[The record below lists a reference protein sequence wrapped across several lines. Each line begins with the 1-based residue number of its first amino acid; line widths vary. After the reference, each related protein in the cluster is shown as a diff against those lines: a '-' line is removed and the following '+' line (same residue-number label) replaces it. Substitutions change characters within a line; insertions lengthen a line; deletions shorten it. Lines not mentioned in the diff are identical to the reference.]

1 MKTKIVDKFLT
12 GGLVLQPEAF
22 VDERG
27 FFVEVFKKDELE
39 SLGITVDFVQENHS
53 SSKKGTV
60 RGLHFQYKPEMAKLM
75 RVIAGE
81 AFLVVVD
88 IRKSSPTRGKWFG
101 IEVSAKNK
109 LQVWAPAGC
118 ATGFCVTSEYA
129 EVQYLCTAQY
139 NNKGESGVLWN
150 DPAIGIK
157 WPVRKPILS
166 VKDKD
171 AQTLEEWFK
180 RPEAD
185 IFRF

>member
-1 MKTKIVDKFLT
+1 MKTRLVEKFLT

-27 FFVEVFKKDELE
+27 FFMEVFKKDELE
-39 SLGITVDFVQENHS
+39 SLGIPADFVQENHS

-60 RGLHFQYKPEMAKLM
+60 RGLHFQYAPEMAKLM

-88 IRKSSPTRGKWFG
+88 IRKGSPTLKKWFG
-101 IEVSAKNK
+101 IEASAKNK
-109 LQVWAPAGC
+109 LQIWAPAGC
-118 ATGFCVTSEYA
+118 ATGFCVTSECA

-157 WPVRKPILS
+157 WPVKTPILS
-166 VKDKD
+166 EKDKT
-171 AQTLEEWFK
+171 AQKLAEWLK

-185 IFRF
+185 VFTF